1 MDADHLPDRPIKTYS
16 ACSGF
21 TLIEMMVTIAVL
33 AILAS
38 LAAPAFTTMIANNR
52 VSAAASDVQSLFL
65 YSRAEAVYLRT
76 RLQVSALPSSQTWQA
91 RRVGGTDV
99 LREIMLSPVVAAD
112 INPAGTVTFETS
124 GAVTNPVK
132 VTLTA
137 PNASRQFCVEVT
149 RAGLVRSNR
158 QNVGDTC

>member
-76 RLQVSALPSSQTWQA
+76 QLQVSALSSSQTWQA

-112 INPAGTVTFETS
+112 INPAGAVTFETS
-124 GAVTNPVK
+124 GAASPVK

-158 QNVGDTC
+158 QNVGDAC

>member
-1 MDADHLPDRPIKTYS
+1 MN
-16 ACSGF
+16 SGF
-21 TLIEMMVTIAVL
+21 TLIEMMVTIALL

-76 RLQVSALPSSQTWQA
+76 RLEAAASGQTWQA
-91 RRVGGTDV
+91 RRAGGGGV
-99 LREIMLSPVVAAD
+99 LREVMLPPVVAAVA
-112 INPAGTVTFETS
+112 NPAGAVTFETS
-124 GAVTNPVK
+124 GVASPVK
-132 VTLTA
+132 VTFTA

-149 RAGLVRSNR
+149 RTGVVRSR
-158 QNVGDTC
+158 RKNVGDAC